1 MYRRRVTFTAL
12 TGFAIGAAF
21 AAQSTSVQADWNRA
35 TTQQRST
42 WMPGTDIPMSVFE
55 SGVKVLAPPQ

>member
-21 AAQSTSVQADWNRA
+21 AAQPTSVQADWARA

-42 WMPGTDIPMSVFE
+42 WVPGTDIPMSVFE
-55 SGVKVLAPPQ
+55 PGVRVLAPPQ